1 LRATLAEEFR
11 HALATHAEKVAIK
24 SDNAELTYADLDAWS
39 RAVCRQLHDVG
50 LRAGD
55 VVALYLRNRAE
66 FVVCDVAISRL
77 GAVKLPINYML
88 PTETVA
94 YILDRASAKAVVV
107 DAAMAGGLPSPT
119 EASGLAVFQVADA
132 GADLLPHAR
141 RLADLTDASDEG
153 FPVVPDLP
161 PTAPAAIYFTG
172 GTTGRP
178 KGVLHTQAST
188 VALHYAQL
196 LEAEIRQDDCLLLL
210 TPLAHAAGLFA
221 QSAVIRGA
229 TIVLH
234 DGFDAGTALDL
245 FASQD
250 ITWTFLV
257 PTMIYRILDL
267 PAPENRLA
275 LRTIVYGAAP
285 IAPSRLEQA
294 LDRFGRVF
302 IQLYGQTECP
312 NWGTRLA
319 KEDHDP
325 ARPDLLLTCGQAS
338 IMADVKVVDDDGKD
352 VALDEIGEIC
362 LKSPYLLHSYL
373 LDPAAT
379 EQKFLDGW
387 IRTGDIGTMDARGY
401 LTLKDRKADM
411 VITGGMNVYC
421 REVEDVLAQHPDVRA
436 VAVIGIPH
444 EDWGEAVHAVVT
456 VRSDAFDPAALIA
469 WSRDRLARYAVPKSV
484 EVVES
489 LPETAFGKVEKKKI
503 REPHWQ
509 GRDRGIA

>member
-1 LRATLAEEFR
+1 
-11 HALATHAEKVAIK
+11 
-24 SDNAELTYADLDAWS
+24 
-39 RAVCRQLHDVG
+39 
-50 LRAGD
+50 
-55 VVALYLRNRAE
+55 
-66 FVVCDVAISRL
+66 
-77 GAVKLPINYML
+77 
-88 PTETVA
+88 
-94 YILDRASAKAVVV
+94 
-107 DAAMAGGLPSPT
+107 
-119 EASGLAVFQVADA
+119 
-132 GADLLPHAR
+132 
-141 RLADLTDASDEG
+141 
-153 FPVVPDLP
+153 
-161 PTAPAAIYFTG
+161 
-172 GTTGRP
+172 
-178 KGVLHTQAST
+178 
-188 VALHYAQL
+188 
-196 LEAEIRQDDCLLLL
+196 
-210 TPLAHAAGLFA
+210 
-221 QSAVIRGA
+221 
-229 TIVLH
+229 
-234 DGFDAGTALDL
+234 
-245 FASQD
+245 
-250 ITWTFLV
+250 
-257 PTMIYRILDL
+257 
-267 PAPENRLA
+267 
-275 LRTIVYGAAP
+275 
-285 IAPSRLEQA
+285 
-294 LDRFGRVF
+294 
-302 IQLYGQTECP
+302 
-312 NWGTRLA
+312 
-319 KEDHDP
+319 
-325 ARPDLLLTCGQAS
+325 
-338 IMADVKVVDDDGKD
+338 MADVKVVDDDGKD